1 MLTDIQL
8 KRLKPQ
14 EKIYK
19 VTDRDGLYVAVSP
32 TGTHS
37 FRYDYR
43 INGRRE
49 TLTIGQYGA
58 DGISLAEAREQL
70 IAAKKLIK
78 SGVSPAVKKRDG
90 KIRSE
95 MRKLS
100 QFYRQLYEACLPCGQ
115 HGSMKQAVIDRDII
129 PFWVTS
135 KWRRLRRQWFEPM
148 RSHRG
153 SWR

>member
-43 INGRRE
+43 INGLRK
-49 TLTIGQYGA
+49 
-58 DGISLAEAREQL
+58 
-70 IAAKKLIK
+70 AA
-78 SGVSPAVKKRDG
+78 
-90 KIRSE
+90 
-95 MRKLS
+95 S
-100 QFYRQLYEACLPCGQ
+100 QIVA
-115 HGSMKQAVIDRDII
+115 A
-129 PFWVTS
+129 
-135 KWRRLRRQWFEPM
+135 
-148 RSHRG
+148 
-153 SWR
+153 